1 MEAPSTNSMK
11 GRPLVKSFNYAIDG
25 VIYVLR
31 TQRNMRVHVALAA
44 ATLALGLLFDIGR
57 LEFLALFFAIAL
69 VIAAELFNTAIEAA
83 IDLTTGSFDPL
94 AQVAKD
100 VAAAGVLVAA
110 LNALVVAYF
119 VFFQRLNP
127 MTLAVLQRVRE
138 QPLHVTIV
146 ALFLVT
152 IVVVVA
158 KAAIG
163 GRDFL
168 RGGWPSG
175 HSALAGS
182 LFTAIA
188 IISSNALVA
197 TLGLLMAVLVLH
209 SRVEA
214 GIHTYL
220 EIVSG
225 IAVGILVTIV
235 IFQLFF

>member
-1 MEAPSTNSMK
+1 MR
-11 GRPLVKSFNYAIDG
+11 GRPLVKSFNYSIDG
-25 VIYVLR
+25 IIYVLR
-31 TQRNMRVHVALAA
+31 SQRNMRIHVAAA
-44 ATLALGLLFDIGR
+44 ALVLSLGLIFNIGR
-57 LEFLALFFAIAL
+57 IEYLTLFFAIAL
-69 VIAAELFNTAIEAA
+69 VIIAELFNTAIEAT

-100 VAAAGVLVAA
+100 VSAAGVLVAA
-110 LNALVVAYF
+110 LNSLVVAYF
-119 VFFQRLNP
+119 VFYKRLNP
-127 MTLAVLQRVRE
+127 VTLSALQKVRE
-138 QPLHVTIV
+138 QPLHVTMV
-146 ALFLVT
+146 ALLLVT
-152 IVVVVA
+152 IVVLAA

-175 HSALAGS
+175 HSALAGA

-188 IISSNALVA
+188 VISGNALVA
-197 TLGLLMAVLVLH
+197 TLGLIMAVLVLH

-225 IAVGILVTIV
+225 IAIGILVTIIV
-235 IFQLFF
+235 FQLFF

>member
-1 MEAPSTNSMK
+1 MR

-25 VIYVLR
+25 IIYVLR
-31 TQRNMRVHVALAA
+31 TQRNMRIHLGAA
-44 ATLALGLLFDIGR
+44 VIALALGLVMNIGR
-57 LEFLALFFAIAL
+57 LELLILFFAIAL

-83 IDLTTGSFDPL
+83 IDLTTDSYDPL

-110 LNALVVAYF
+110 FNSLIVAYF
-119 VFFQRLNP
+119 VFYRPFNP
-127 MTLAVLQRVRE
+127 ITLAAIQRVRE
-138 QPLHVTIV
+138 QPLHVTAV
-146 ALFLVT
+146 ALLLVT
-152 IVVVVA
+152 IVVIAV
-158 KAAIG
+158 KAVIG
-163 GRDFL
+163 GHDFL

-188 IISSNALVA
+188 IVSGNPLVA
-197 TLGLLMAVLVLH
+197 TLGLIMAVLVLH

-220 EIVSG
+220 EIISG
-225 IAVGILVTIV
+225 IVIGILVTIV
-235 IFQLFF
+235 VFQLFF

>member
-1 MEAPSTNSMK
+1 MRSRS
-11 GRPLVKSFNYAIDG
+11 LVKSFNYAIDG

-31 TQRNMRVHVALAA
+31 TQRNMRIHVTAA
-44 ATLALGLLFDIGR
+44 AIVLGLGLLFNVGR

-69 VIAAELFNTAIEAA
+69 VIAAELFNTAIEAT
-83 IDLTTGSFDPL
+83 IDLATGSYDPR
-94 AQVAKD
+94 AQIAKD

-110 LNALVVAYF
+110 LNSLVVAYF
-119 VFFQRLNP
+119 VFYKPLKP
-127 MTLAVLQRVRE
+127 LSLAAVERVRE
-138 QPLHVTIV
+138 QPLHVSAV
-146 ALFLVT
+146 ALLLVT
-152 IVVVVA
+152 ILVIAA

-163 GRDFL
+163 GHDFL

-188 IISSNALVA
+188 MVSGDALVA

-209 SRVEA
+209 SRIEA

-220 EIVSG
+220 EILSG
-225 IAVGILVTIV
+225 IAIGILVTIIV
-235 IFQLFF
+235 FQLFF